1 MCHGSLAD
9 RVSSA
14 VINLFRTV
22 HSKPSVSKQECYM
35 FMHAEVGGG
44 GEESFVMLRLV
55 LPLPLLPQSEERS
68 LYSGKM
74 KGRNIKMDDY
84 LRL

>member
-9 RVSSA
+9 RVSCA

-22 HSKPSVSKQECYM
+22 HSKPSVSKQGCCT
-35 FMHAEVGGG
+35 FAHAR
-44 GEESFVMLRLV
+44 GEGSFVVLRIV
-55 LPLPLLPQSEERS
+55 LPTSLVSCPQSEERS
-68 LYSGKM
+68 LYSEKM
-74 KGRNIKMDDY
+74 KGLNIKMDDY